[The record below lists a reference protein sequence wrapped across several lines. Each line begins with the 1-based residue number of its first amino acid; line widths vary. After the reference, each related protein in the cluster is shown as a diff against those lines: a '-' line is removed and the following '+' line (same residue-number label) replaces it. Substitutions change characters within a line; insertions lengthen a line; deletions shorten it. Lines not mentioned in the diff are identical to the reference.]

1 MLRWRRSA
9 HPSPFNLARHRG
21 QSRLLVSAETFF
33 SGRCHFLQFGTSI
46 QGYSRV
52 IMSPTKLKMQPT
64 IHFRKKAGTFNFNSR
79 LFSGNVVWVAF
90 QFRRA
95 HNHSR
100 ITLYTP
106 FWFFHRRVLLPS
118 PGKSPLCFLF
128 YRKVSLHSSWHI
140 TRGIPLPTFVFF
152 FSPEGVFQI
161 YVSKRKMT
169 VPVATLRSRSPLI
182 SIRG

>member
-1 MLRWRRSA
+1 VSL
-9 HPSPFNLARHRG
+9 PSVWHEYTGSFTSDNEPDGIENATHN
-21 QSRLLVSAETFF
+21 TF
-33 SGRCHFLQFGTSI
+33 S
-46 QGYSRV
+46 
-52 IMSPTKLKMQPT
+52 
-64 IHFRKKAGTFNFNSR
+64 KKAGYYFNSR
-79 LFSGNVVWVAF
+79 LFSGNVVWVTF

>member
-9 HPSPFNLARHRG
+9 HPLALQLGTPPGAVPTTRFCRNIFL
-21 QSRLLVSAETFF
+21 RKVSLPSVWHEYTGSFTSDNEPDGIENATHNTF
-33 SGRCHFLQFGTSI
+33 S
-46 QGYSRV
+46 
-52 IMSPTKLKMQPT
+52 
-64 IHFRKKAGTFNFNSR
+64 KKAGYFNFNSR

-118 PGKSPLCFLF
+118 TSPGKSPLCFLF
-128 YRKVSLHSSWHI
+128 SRKVSLHSSWHI
-140 TRGIPLPTFVFF
+140 TRGIPLPTFVVFF
-152 FSPEGVFQI
+152 FHRKVSSRFMSPKE
-161 YVSKRKMT
+161 K
-169 VPVATLRSRSPLI
+169 
-182 SIRG
+182 